1 MNDPSS
7 NTDPSSDVPDR
18 AQQNNQPARRE
29 KGFWKSL
36 ADWFGGRSGETARD
50 ALEELI
56 EVSEEGEASLGD
68 DERALLGNVL
78 ELSGQTVADVMVP
91 RADIKAISS
100 DSKLKAFIEL
110 MTREG
115 HSRFPVFQGTLDNVI
130 GMVHVKDVL
139 ATSINKGNFNPTAIA
154 RPVMFV
160 SPAMHV
166 LELLLEMRQKRCH
179 MALVVDEFG
188 GVDGLVT
195 IEDLVEEIVGEIED
209 EFDSHEQL
217 GIERRAD
224 GSWDANARVLIED
237 MEKELGRT
245 FFTDQERA
253 EVDTLGGL
261 VFSISGRVP
270 IRGELLEHSSGLEF
284 VILEADPRRI
294 KRLRIHIPAVEQVD
308 ADDPDDSQPNA
319 ENDPDDH
326 QADGKTRTSDGKKSA

>member
-7 NTDPSSDVPDR
+7 PSVPNG
-18 AQQNNQPARRE
+18 AQQNSHPVRRE
-29 KGFWKSL
+29 KGIWKSL
-36 ADWFGGRSGETARD
+36 VDLFSGRASETARD

-56 EVSEEGEASLGD
+56 EIDEQGDPSLGA

-78 ELSGQTVADVMVP
+78 ELSGQTIADVMVP
-91 RADIKAISS
+91 RADIHAIDAKA
-100 DSKLKAFIEL
+100 KLEQFIDL
-110 MTREG
+110 MIREG
-115 HSRFPVFQGTLDNVI
+115 HSRFPVYRGSLDSVI

-139 ATSINKGNFNPTAIA
+139 ANTTGKDTFNPAAIA

-160 SPAMHV
+160 SPAMQV

-209 EFDSHEQL
+209 EFDAHEQFT
-217 GIERRAD
+217 IEPRDD
-224 GSWDANARVLIED
+224 GSWDANARILIED
-237 MEKELGRT
+237 FEKALGRSY
-245 FFTDQERA
+245 FTETERA

-284 VILEADPRRI
+284 EILEADPRRI
-294 KRLRIHIPAVEQVD
+294 KRLRIHLPVRDETET
-308 ADDPDDSQPNA
+308 
-319 ENDPDDH
+319 ENDDDEGTD
-326 QADGKTRTSDGKKSA
+326 QGDRSGNGIKSA